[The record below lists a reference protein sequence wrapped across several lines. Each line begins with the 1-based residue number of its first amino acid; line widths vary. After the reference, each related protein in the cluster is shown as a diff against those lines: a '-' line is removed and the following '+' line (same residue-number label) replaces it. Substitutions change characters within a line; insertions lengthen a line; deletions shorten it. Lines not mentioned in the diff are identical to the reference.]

1 MALLTREVAVFNLMD
16 MSIQIMLVVETLE
29 GLRKE
34 TSLW

>member
-16 MSIQIMLVVETLE
+16 TSIQIMLVVETLK
-29 GLRKE
+29 GLQKE